1 MASALKRKRGT
12 VEASDTPKRSKSTK
26 MNSSGQLPI
35 IGDKVGW
42 EVAFAAPAK
51 KRELIQTNGINGHNI
66 NSPEESEDAVDFE
79 SFLAQEEEG
88 KQAERDGAA
97 EKALRK
103 ALRKKEAQAWKISE
117 PIAGRMINTDPV
129 FTADE
134 KYAS

>member
-12 VEASDTPKRSKSTK
+12 VEVLDRSKRSKSTK
-26 MNSSGQLPI
+26 TNSDGQLPI

-42 EVAFAAPAK
+42 EAAFAAPAIMQ
-51 KRELIQTNGINGHNI
+51 ELVQTNGINGHGI
-66 NSPEESEDAVDFE
+66 NSPEDSEDAVDFE
-79 SFLAQEEEG
+79 SFLEEEEKE

-117 PIAGRMINTDPV
+117 PIAGRMINNDPV

>member
-1 MASALKRKRGT
+1 MASALKRKRGI
-12 VEASDTPKRSKSTK
+12 VEVLDTPKRSKSTK
-26 MNSSGQLPI
+26 TNSGGQLPI
-35 IGDKVGW
+35 IDDKVGW
-42 EVAFAAPAK
+42 EAALAK
-51 KRELIQTNGINGHNI
+51 KQELIQTNGINGHNI
-66 NSPEESEDAVDFE
+66 NSPEESEDSVDFE
-79 SFLAQEEEG
+79 SFLAEEEKE

-117 PIAGRMINTDPV
+117 PIAGRMINTNPV